1 MVKSVVVIKLCA
13 MLEEI
18 HWIIL

>member
-1 MVKSVVVIKLCA
+1 VIKLCA

-18 HWIIL
+18 HFTVFN